1 MAAHQSRTTVS
12 LLFSLF
18 ILSSVSSS
26 PRSSGVFLPSDSDK
40 VSLDF
45 YYESLCPFCA
55 RFITK
60 FLVKLFDSDLISI
73 VDLHLSPWGNAKI
86 RGNSTFDCQHGP
98 SECLLNTV
106 EACAIDAWPELN
118 EHFPFIYC
126 VESLM
131 VEGKHTEWKSCF
143 EKLGLDPKP
152 ILDCY
157 DSEYGK
163 KLELAYA
170 AETAALEPPHRYV
183 PWVVVNGQPLY
194 EDYTNFISY
203 ICKGYKGTRVLEAC
217 TRLVDNAIALMKIR
231 RIHSVCYK
239 EKGISSLLEQIGSAI
254 LSWTPRMHVAGLM

>member
-86 RGNSTFDCQHGP
+86 RGNSTFDCQ
-98 SECLLNTV
+98 V
-106 EACAIDAWPELN
+106 
-118 EHFPFIYC
+118 
-126 VESLM
+126 
-131 VEGKHTEWKSCF
+131 
-143 EKLGLDPKP
+143 
-152 ILDCY
+152 
-157 DSEYGK
+157 
-163 KLELAYA
+163 
-170 AETAALEPPHRYV
+170 
-183 PWVVVNGQPLY
+183 LY
-194 EDYTNFISY
+194 SNFIFTFS
-203 ICKGYKGTRVLEAC
+203 ISFFISGFGSFPD
-217 TRLVDNAIALMKIR
+217 VD
-231 RIHSVCYK
+231 YFF
-239 EKGISSLLEQIGSAI
+239 
-254 LSWTPRMHVAGLM
+254 

>member
-1 MAAHQSRTTVS
+1 MTVVGSPSGCPSFSSSVRVEGVGTRLSSGINTQDVNPDQTIIVRPCVSDCKVGSQARPCCNCDLNNNHPVCRQCSEERLKISLSLLLQWPLINRGQRVS

-163 KLELAYA
+163 KVRFS
-170 AETAALEPPHRYV
+170 AL
-183 PWVVVNGQPLY
+183 
-194 EDYTNFISY
+194 T
-203 ICKGYKGTRVLEAC
+203 
-217 TRLVDNAIALMKIR
+217 
-231 RIHSVCYK
+231 
-239 EKGISSLLEQIGSAI
+239 
-254 LSWTPRMHVAGLM
+254 